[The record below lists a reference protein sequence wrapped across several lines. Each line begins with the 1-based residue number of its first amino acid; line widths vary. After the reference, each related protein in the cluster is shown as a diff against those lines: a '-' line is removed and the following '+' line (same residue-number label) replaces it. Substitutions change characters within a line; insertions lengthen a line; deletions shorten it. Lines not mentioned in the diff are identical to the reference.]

1 MGLEGVLNSIAVR
14 YLANAEGG
22 VAVLGEVLRQ
32 ELIVEVGGVFG

>member
-1 MGLEGVLNSIAVR
+1 MESVFDWVAVR

-32 ELIVEVGGVFG
+32 ELIVEVDGVFG